1 MDPNRR
7 SLQARAPARAALAFL
22 VSLLELLAAPP
33 TARGQSSAPIPA
45 PTSATL
51 PPPPPTQAA
60 SGSLPAPGDAPVE
73 VTVHGKRFSGPA
85 GGDQVTPSDARAI
98 PGTFGDPFQALAA
111 LPGLAPMASG
121 LPFFYVRGAPPADT
135 GYFIDGVSVPTL
147 FHIGPGASIVPE
159 ALVDHVDFF
168 PGAAPARY
176 GRYAGGV
183 IAGQTTDPSPFARG
197 EGSVRLFD
205 ASAFVE
211 TPVGEASDVVVAG
224 RYGYPNLLLSIFAPT
239 LSLHYGDYTFRWT
252 RSLSDSD
259 RISLFALGAYD
270 HEEDKTQ
277 SLVPI
282 DSQFHR
288 IDLRYDHRWSTGT
301 LRVATTFGYDR
312 TSGNVPA
319 SVAETV
325 ESTSARFRVEL
336 TEHLGAHAELS
347 AGADAAALHYAYG
360 VNQGTIAS
368 PASPLGSEV
377 VAGAYADVTL
387 HLLPGVDLIPGARI
401 DEYRPSSGLPG
412 PTTLAF
418 DPRLVARVALSRR
431 LTWVSTLGLAHQE
444 PSYVVPI
451 PGLRLN
457 PTTGLQKVY
466 SIAEG
471 AELRL
476 PWSLKARIT
485 GFFNADRDVS
495 DFVATCGA
503 SLACTS
509 VTSVDGST
517 YGLEVLVERALT
529 RKLGGWVSYTL
540 SRAQRVLGDTLY
552 LSPFDRTHVLSVVAH
567 YDLGRGYGA
576 GARAT
581 YYTGRPDIPPEP
593 GVAPSAPIQH
603 RLPDYY
609 RFDARLDKRWDLG
622 NRQWLTVVAEFFD
635 ATLTKEAVDYKCNF
649 LSRICTA
656 EYVGPIALPSIGLEG
671 GW

>member
-1 MDPNRR
+1 M
-7 SLQARAPARAALAFL
+7 ARARARVALALALSALATLASARA
-22 VSLLELLAAPP
+22 
-33 TARGQSSAPIPA
+33 ARGQSSPPNVA
-45 PTSATL
+45 PTSTGLA
-51 PPPPPTQAA
+51 PPSPASAPSASAPAA
-60 SGSLPAPGDAPVE
+60 GDAPIE
-73 VTVHGKRFSGPA
+73 VTVHGKKPPGPVGA
-85 GGDQVTPSDARAI
+85 DQVTPSDARAI
-98 PGTFGDPFQALAA
+98 PGTFGDPFQAIAA
-111 LPGLAPMASG
+111 LPGLTPMASG

-176 GRYAGGV
+176 GRFAGGV
-183 IAGQTTDPSPFARG
+183 IAGQTTEPSPVSRG

-211 TPVGEASDVVVAG
+211 TPVGESSNVVVAG

-288 IDLRYDHRWSTGT
+288 IDLRYDHRWSTGS

-319 SVAETV
+319 SVDETV

-336 TEHLGAHAELS
+336 LERLGAHAELS
-347 AGADAAALHYAYG
+347 AGADADALHYAYG
-360 VNQGTIAS
+360 VNQGTVPS
-368 PASPLGSEV
+368 PASPVGSEV

-387 HLLPGVDLIPGARI
+387 HLLPGVDLVPGARI

-418 DPRLVARVALSRR
+418 DPRLAARVTLSRTV
-431 LTWVSTLGLAHQE
+431 TWVSTLGLAHQE

-451 PGLRLN
+451 PGLRVD

-476 PWSLKARIT
+476 PWSLKARVT

-529 RKLGGWVSYTL
+529 RRFGGWVSYTL
-540 SRAQRVLGDTLY
+540 SRAERVLDNTLY
-552 LSPFDRTHVLSVVAH
+552 LSPFDRTHVLSAVAH
-567 YDLGRGYGA
+567 YDLGRSYSA
-576 GARAT
+576 GVRAT

-593 GVAPSAPIQH
+593 GVVPSASIQH

-609 RFDARLDKRWDLG
+609 RFDVRLDKRWDLG
-622 NRQWLTVVAEFFD
+622 GRQWITVVAEFFD

-649 LSRICTA
+649 LTRQCTA
-656 EYVGPIALPSIGLEG
+656 EYIGPIALPSLGLEG